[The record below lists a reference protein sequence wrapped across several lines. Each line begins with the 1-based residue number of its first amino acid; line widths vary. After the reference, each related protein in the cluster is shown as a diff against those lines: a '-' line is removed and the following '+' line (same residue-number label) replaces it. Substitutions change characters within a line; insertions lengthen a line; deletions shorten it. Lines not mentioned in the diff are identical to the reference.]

1 MTYTLNNAYSFN
13 FNTRADASNKFGD
26 RSNER
31 VLPVWSVSGSWDMKE
46 NILRNVRWVDVL
58 SLRASYGY
66 QGNILSEQSPELII
80 ERGDYNDD
88 FGKYESAIKHYPNPD
103 LRWEKTGTINASVD
117 FALFNNRIRGT
128 VSYFYKKTKDAFL
141 TKTISDIN
149 GMDSYVV
156 NSGTLENK
164 GFELGFNFTPIKAGA
179 EVGGFRWDFDP
190 QIGQI
195 VNTLL
200 SKAVNNNSF
209 DKVQDEIRFE
219 DYLNGNVLIEG
230 EPLNSFYSYKFA
242 GLSPVDGRPMFYD
255 IDEELKDEYV
265 NMDKEEV
272 FRRVMKVSGTRVPVI
287 QGGISNTF
295 SYKRMTLGIHFS
307 YSLGSKIR
315 LLKLY
320 GENSGGSSVAFLPE
334 RNMRREFVHRW
345 QRPGDEKKTSIPGLL
360 QNSVYTE
367 TLQPWWKQGNYN
379 AIKFAENIWQMY
391 DNSNIRTVSG
401 DYLKLQ
407 SVSFRYMLPESFCKK
422 LRLKSADIG
431 ISGTNLFTI
440 CNSKL
445 KGQDPS
451 QSGTAD
457 QLNLS
462 IRPTYTMN
470 LNVTF

>member
-1 MTYTLNNAYSFN
+1 
-13 FNTRADASNKFGD
+13 
-26 RSNER
+26 
-31 VLPVWSVSGSWDMKE
+31 
-46 NILRNVRWVDVL
+46 
-58 SLRASYGY
+58 
-66 QGNILSEQSPELII
+66 
-80 ERGDYNDD
+80 
-88 FGKYESAIKHYPNPD
+88 
-103 LRWEKTGTINASVD
+103 
-117 FALFNNRIRGT
+117 
-128 VSYFYKKTKDAFL
+128 
-141 TKTISDIN
+141 
-149 GMDSYVV
+149 
-156 NSGTLENK
+156 
-164 GFELGFNFTPIKAGA
+164 
-179 EVGGFRWDFDP
+179 
-190 QIGQI
+190 
-195 VNTLL
+195 
-200 SKAVNNNSF
+200 
-209 DKVQDEIRFE
+209 
-219 DYLNGNVLIEG
+219 
-230 EPLNSFYSYKFA
+230 
-242 GLSPVDGRPMFYD
+242 
-255 IDEELKDEYV
+255 
-265 NMDKEEV
+265 
-272 FRRVMKVSGTRVPVI
+272 
-287 QGGISNTF
+287 
-295 SYKRMTLGIHFS
+295 MTLGIHFS

-345 QRPGDEKKTSIPGLL
+345 QRPGDEKKTSVPGLL